1 MLALLPASCGCGDGA
16 GGCGGGASCV
26 EDPTQGDTYTE
37 VARQERSAARILEQQ
52 FAVRFRSSIAVVSLN
67 PANIL

>member
-16 GGCGGGASCV
+16 GGCGDSAVVIVLWCGCGAGAGGV

-37 VARQERSAARILEQQ
+37 VARQERSAARILE
-52 FAVRFRSSIAVVSLN
+52 
-67 PANIL
+67 